1 MQHGDRKNLIMA
13 HQHIEARNHF
23 P

>member
-1 MQHGDRKNLIMA
+1 MT

-23 P
+23 L